1 MSAPLPKE
9 LRDYFA
15 RFLREGLN
23 GHEASRRLHVLA
35 VTGGGWARQTR
46 NTGAAT
52 VAPMGRPS
60 GTRKLDA
67 HCQSAFN
74 CDSYRRPILPPL
86 RDGTTVGEEPQLDQL
101 AGTIHPFLSMQIIPS
116 CLSFVARGEGVFT
129 TRWGGQTWTPIS
141 LLEGQCRAL
150 FHNAHVGIS
159 PELVRQDPGITLFEQ
174 RDVLA

>member
-129 TRWGGQTWTPIS
+129 TRWGGSNLDADIPLGGS
-141 LLEGQCRAL
+141 MSRA
-150 FHNAHVGIS
+150 F
-159 PELVRQDPGITLFEQ
+159 PQ
-174 RDVLA
+174 RACWHFA

>member
-23 GHEASRRLHVLA
+23 GREASRRLHVLA

-67 HCQSAFN
+67 H
-74 CDSYRRPILPPL
+74 
-86 RDGTTVGEEPQLDQL
+86 
-101 AGTIHPFLSMQIIPS
+101 
-116 CLSFVARGEGVFT
+116 
-129 TRWGGQTWTPIS
+129 
-141 LLEGQCRAL
+141 
-150 FHNAHVGIS
+150 VGIS